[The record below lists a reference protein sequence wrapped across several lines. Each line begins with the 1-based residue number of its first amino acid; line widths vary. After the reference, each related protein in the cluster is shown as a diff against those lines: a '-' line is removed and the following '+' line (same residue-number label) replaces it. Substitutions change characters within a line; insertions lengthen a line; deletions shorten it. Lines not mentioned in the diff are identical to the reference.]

1 VTVSQLLPKAAAAI
15 LALPGVESLERGP
28 DGWCCHLAF
37 GWTTDAL
44 GGGGTI
50 IDTNIKT
57 IRAHVTGAYEL
68 PPVTAPAPAA
78 GPLLPGEAVA
88 PAAPAPG
95 SSRAV
100 ILQDGAVPVLN
111 FKPGRFDGP
120 YVAGDGVDLWSFS
133 SEAAA
138 LSYSQALRREGA
150 EPVALAENDLGQWR
164 PILPGEA
171 VAPAAPAPAGPAPE
185 LPEFV
190 TYSQQQQQPQQGG
203 EYRSPA
209 RGGRVA
215 WDEPGES
222 AAALAPRAARAVWG
236 AASEAVRSGDASPA
250 LLERVATEI
259 TGRPP
264 AAPAPVVAPG
274 PRARNTAPLG
284 LPADAAALLQ
294 RFGLSLD
301 GLLTAGA
308 SSPKL
313 SKGDKVAAS
322 VILHHLPARSLS
334 SAVYG
339 AEDAATAPR
348 SRLAGLQ
355 ALAALNGIEA
365 LVAGHN
371 GCPWASK
378 GCSAGCLAWAG
389 HGGIS
394 TTVAAARARRTMAFV
409 WGHGPYALAVL
420 WAIGRAYA
428 AAQRKGQPLA
438 YRLRGTD
445 DLPWHSIRFNL
456 SPAEA
461 AAFARRFGLPVVP
474 GIGTTIPEALQLA
487 APGTLQPYEYS
498 AAPLRG
504 PLGLLAQRAAG
515 IDTTCSLKADRPGG
529 CAAAAEAVAA
539 GFRVAVPVAIKK
551 GQPLPPVLMLRPSA
565 DGPILRLLTVDGD
578 LSDHRWL
585 DPQGPQPGGF
595 DGIAVMLR
603 TKVSRGRGPAAA
615 AFSLSPEAGLWQ
627 PLAGGGHA
635 ALSYTTWVD

>member
-1 VTVSQLLPKAAAAI
+1 MGSPAARMGRPGASQ
-15 LALPGVESLERGP
+15 
-28 DGWCCHLAF
+28 
-37 GWTTDAL
+37 
-44 GGGGTI
+44 
-50 IDTNIKT
+50 
-57 IRAHVTGAYEL
+57 AHTAPETMNN
-68 PPVTAPAPAA
+68 TAPAPALTTEA
-78 GPLLPGEAVA
+78 AFDLLTAVA
-88 PAAPAPG
+88 SGQRRCTLATLTKAAAALPVIRAHVCHAPSTGYHVLHDGYFDSCGTLAHVADLLLLLLARAPYAAAPAPELTTLPLI
-95 SSRAV
+95 RK
-100 ILQDGAVPVLN
+100 IQ
-111 FKPGRFDGP
+111 
-120 YVAGDGVDLWSFS
+120 
-133 SEAAA
+133 AAA
-138 LSYSQALRREGA
+138 LAPL
-150 EPVALAENDLGQWR
+150 
-164 PILPGEA
+164 LPGEA

-185 LPEFV
+185 LPAFV
-190 TYSQQQQQPQQGG
+190 TYSQQQQQPQQGR

-222 AAALAPRAARAVWG
+222 AAALAPHAARAVWG
-236 AASEAVRSGDASPA
+236 AASEAVRSGEASPA
-250 LLERVATEI
+250 LLEKVAAEI

-274 PRARNTAPLG
+274 PRARTTAPLG

-294 RFGLSLD
+294 RFSLSLD

-339 AEDAATAPR
+339 SEDAATAPR
-348 SRLAGLQ
+348 SRLAGLEL
-355 ALAALNGIEA
+355 LAARNGISA

-456 SPAEA
+456 SPTEA
-461 AAFARRFGLPVVP
+461 ATFARRFGLPVVP

-529 CAAAAEAVAA
+529 LADAAEAVDA
-539 GFRVAVPVAIKK
+539 GFRVAVPVAIRK

-578 LSDHRWL
+578 LTDHRWL

-595 DGIAVMLR
+595 NGVAVMLR

-615 AFSLSPEAGLWQ
+615 AFSLAPTVESWQ
-627 PLAGGGHA
+627 PLVGGGQA
-635 ALSYTTWVD
+635 ALSQTTWVD

>member
-1 VTVSQLLPKAAAAI
+1 MPPGMGTMGRPGESWALIAPETVTVTTPASAFDYLTAVANGQTKAAGLKRPTVAALQQAAKALGLSDRIDHAPYGYHVGKGWDVSPCPNLKAAASAL
-15 LALPGVESLERGP
+15 LAA
-28 DGWCCHLAF
+28 LA
-37 GWTTDAL
+37 
-44 GGGGTI
+44 
-50 IDTNIKT
+50 
-57 IRAHVTGAYEL
+57 RAPYAA
-68 PPVTAPAPAA
+68 APAPELTALPLIRRIQAA
-78 GPLLPGEAVA
+78 AAAPLLPGETA
-88 PAAPAPG
+88 
-95 SSRAV
+95 
-100 ILQDGAVPVLN
+100 
-111 FKPGRFDGP
+111 
-120 YVAGDGVDLWSFS
+120 
-133 SEAAA
+133 
-138 LSYSQALRREGA
+138 
-150 EPVALAENDLGQWR
+150 
-164 PILPGEA
+164 
-171 VAPAAPAPAGPAPE
+171 APAAPAPAAPAPE
-185 LPEFV
+185 LPAFV
-190 TYSQQQQQPQQGG
+190 TYSQQQQQPQQGR

-222 AAALAPRAARAVWG
+222 AAALASELQTAGPARYLASG
-236 AASEAVRSGDASPA
+236 APYRLPEPA
-250 LLERVATEI
+250 
-259 TGRPP
+259 P
-264 AAPAPVVAPG
+264 AAPYCLAPAGPAPVVAPG

-339 AEDAATAPR
+339 SEDAATAPR

-365 LVAGHN
+365 LVSGHN

-378 GCSAGCLAWAG
+378 GCAAGCLAWAG

-409 WGHGPYALAVL
+409 WGHGPYALAIL

-445 DLPWHSIRFNL
+445 DLPWHALRFNL

-461 AAFARRFGLPVVP
+461 AVFARRFGLPVVP
-474 GIGTTIPEALQLA
+474 GVGTTIPEALQLA

-529 CAAAAEAVAA
+529 CADAAEAVAA

-551 GQPLPPVLMLRPSA
+551 GQPLPPVLMLRPSP

-585 DPQGPQPGGF
+585 DPAGPQPGGF
-595 DGIAVMLR
+595 DGVAVMLR

-615 AFSLSPEAGLWQ
+615 AFSLAPDTGIWQ
-627 PLAGGGHA
+627 PLTGGGHA
-635 ALSYTTWVD
+635 ALSHTTWID